1 MSGYKNLPTWKRG
14 MSFAHTVYAAVEAA
28 GAKGT
33 EAGTR
38 LRKAAVSVPS
48 LVGEA
53 FLDLPGS
60 DVEEALGLAETK
72 LAEVASLLTSEPV
85 PRRDPRGRPRE
96 PPHRSLRSQ
105 GRAGPA
111 PGRAVGRADALSGRR
126 GSPDPWR
133 ARSAAVSSGVIR
145 PQGGLRVVRHAVHE
159 SGRKRR
165 VRARRGEIHRL
176 DRVPLRVVDGAIG
189 LELLQGGQRRNPGLD
204 EREAVGAVPDRVKAE
219 EASPGLAARKGRA

>member
-1 MSGYKNLPTWKRG
+1 MSKPSTAPDWTMSSPLPCGTPSMTSTRTTSASSFSTILWATVAPTFPAPITVTLRRMTSLLPCTSGSKRRVQRGSLAPGLRRRRPCKRTRMGMVSGYKNLPTWKRG

-72 LAEVASLLTSEPV
+72 LAEVARLLTSEPALDGI
-85 PRRDPRGRPRE
+85 PAADRE
-96 PPHRSLRSQ
+96 SLLSDLSAL
-105 GRAGPA
+105 RAELA
-111 PGRAVGRADALSGRR
+111 
-126 GSPDPWR
+126 
-133 ARSAAVSSGVIR
+133 
-145 PQGGLRVVRHAVHE
+145 QLR
-159 SGRKRR
+159 
-165 VRARRGEIHRL
+165 
-176 DRVPLRVVDGAIG
+176 
-189 LELLQGGQRRNPGLD
+189 
-204 EREAVGAVPDRVKAE
+204 E
-219 EASPGLAARKGRA
+219 EASGERTH